1 MKKLKSRRKK
11 ICSRSDVITRIIHK
25 QGDAGKRPFIMEREE
40 FEKLVMKALEDL
52 PRAFKDCLENVD
64 VVIEDMPSYEQAKAV
79 NASHRRMVL
88 GLYQGVPLSR
98 RSHYYG
104 MVMPDKIS
112 IFKKNIEKVCSSKK
126 EIVRLVTHTVQHE
139 LAHHFGISDQR
150 LKDLGIY

>member
-1 MKKLKSRRKK
+1 M
-11 ICSRSDVITRIIHK
+11 DVGR
-25 QGDAGKRPFIMEREE
+25 
-40 FEKLVMKALEDL
+40 FEKLVILALQKL
-52 PRAFKDCLENVD
+52 PEVFKRSLENVD
-64 VVIEDMPSYEQAKAV
+64 VVVEDEPTREQAGRV

-98 RSHYYG
+98 RNHLYG

-112 IFKKNIEKVCSSKK
+112 IFKKNIERICRTDDD
-126 EIVRLVTHTVQHE
+126 IIRIVTHTVQHE